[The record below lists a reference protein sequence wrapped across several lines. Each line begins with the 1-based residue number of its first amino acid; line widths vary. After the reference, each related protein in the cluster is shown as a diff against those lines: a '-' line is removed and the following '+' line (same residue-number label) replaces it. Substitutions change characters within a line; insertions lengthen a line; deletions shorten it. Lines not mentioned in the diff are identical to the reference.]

1 MRFRRSL
8 AKLGAPSGTQAHATL
23 PLPFRGGERTRQSM
37 PTMRALRRAIQR
49 RANAVATGVTAAL
62 LLAVLLQ
69 SNAAA
74 ATTVTISLDAA
85 GLSYNSKTT
94 HLIFGISPCPTLPL
108 TTTPTEH
115 NGAVEQGG
123 GYVGN
128 LMIPQGARITG
139 FRLSAEDNDG
149 DTAVYAYLARKKLT
163 NQSGNFLSGYKVL
176 ATVQTS
182 DHAGI
187 RRVGTSTIAS
197 SLVDNTQYAYFVELV
212 NCASTVNPVGL
223 QVVYS
228 K

>member
-1 MRFRRSL
+1 MFSVRTLVSGFR
-8 AKLGAPSGTQAHATL
+8 A
-23 PLPFRGGERTRQSM
+23 RTNGV
-37 PTMRALRRAIQR
+37 AI
-49 RANAVATGVTAAL
+49 GITASL
-62 LLAVLLQ
+62 LLAVLIQ
-69 SNAAA
+69 PGAAA
-74 ATTVTISLDAA
+74 ATSVTLSLDAA

-94 HLIFGISPCPTLPL
+94 HLIFGTSPCPTLPL

-128 LMIPQGARITG
+128 LMIPQGATITG

-163 NQSGNFLSGYKVL
+163 NQSGGFLSGYKVL

-197 SLVDNTQYAYFVELV
+197 PSVDNTHFAYFVELV
-212 NCASTVNPVGL
+212 NCASTVNPVGI
-223 QVVYS
+223 QVIYTR
-228 K
+228 